1 MADDVVPA
9 APATSP
15 EPAAV
20 ILPDGPP
27 VADNLPMKPRMA
39 TLATEADYS
48 RAATDEKSTPP
59 PRMLPA
65 ADRARIA
72 CSLLSSF
79 DFAGKGSV
87 SHEDWLRGISLIA
100 LWDGDSAVWQRLS
113 TQFGDGATQASDT
126 ATIDLAGPWLSLR
139 LPRALSR
146 TRRRTRRRPRRPLRR
161 RVDRLRRLQRA
172 ELGGL
177 CR

>member
-1 MADDVVPA
+1 MADDVVLA

-20 ILPDGPP
+20 TLPDEPP

-39 TLATEADYS
+39 TLPPEADYS

-87 SHEDWLRGISLIA
+87 SHDDWLRGISLIA
-100 LWDGDSAVWQRLS
+100 LWDGDSAVWQRLGPGCRGPRPAPGPLRTRAVCAPPLTLAPVS
-113 TQFGDGATQASDT
+113 PFFISVSVLLFVSAPASGAT
-126 ATIDLAGPWLSLR
+126 
-139 LPRALSR
+139 
-146 TRRRTRRRPRRPLRR
+146 RPTLDAVR
-161 RVDRLRRLQRA
+161 
-172 ELGGL
+172 
-177 CR
+177 